1 MSDLIISL
9 REASIFEKL
18 TKNSQNII
26 FDVKMQMRHFLGIS
40 NTVKLLSKSC
50 IENVICK
57 SVLNFISSA
66 LYIHNL
72 LKM

>member
-40 NTVKLLSKSC
+40 NTVKIIIQIMHWERDL
-50 IENVICK
+50 
-57 SVLNFISSA
+57 
-66 LYIHNL
+66 
-72 LKM
+72 